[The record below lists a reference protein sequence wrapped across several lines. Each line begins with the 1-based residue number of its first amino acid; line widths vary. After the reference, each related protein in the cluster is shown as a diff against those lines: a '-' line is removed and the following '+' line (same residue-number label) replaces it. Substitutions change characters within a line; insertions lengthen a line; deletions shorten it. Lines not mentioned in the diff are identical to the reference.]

1 MTPLEDFRHGYLRSY
16 DTRTDHTTDREADD
30 DSEMEG
36 GPDGNANL
44 VINPVQLHLSYEDS
58 QDVEIYHY
66 GDNRVRPDQ
75 LRRSYEDSQD
85 VEIYHYEDNRVSKRS
100 MKALT
105 YEVT

>member
-1 MTPLEDFRHGYLRSY
+1 
-16 DTRTDHTTDREADD
+16 
-30 DSEMEG
+30 MEG

-105 YEVT
+105 FKVTCLGMILYLQL